1 MTTAK
6 LTACYSAMAGA
17 QAVTF
22 ATVELHHYKGHDRR
36 AAESIPNGPGF
47 GA

>member
-6 LTACYSAMAGA
+6 LTACYSAMEGA

-22 ATVELHHYKGHDRR
+22 ATVELHHNKGHDPDCRDQ
-36 AAESIPNGPGF
+36 AAVF
-47 GA
+47 Q

>member
-6 LTACYSAMAGA
+6 LTACYSAMEGA

-22 ATVELHHYKGHDRR
+22 ATVELHHNKGHDLG
-36 AAESIPNGPGF
+36 GPRVF
-47 GA
+47 GATPV

>member
-6 LTACYSAMAGA
+6 LTACYSAMEGA

-22 ATVELHHYKGHDRR
+22 ATVELHHHKGHDP
-36 AAESIPNGPGF
+36 S
-47 GA
+47 